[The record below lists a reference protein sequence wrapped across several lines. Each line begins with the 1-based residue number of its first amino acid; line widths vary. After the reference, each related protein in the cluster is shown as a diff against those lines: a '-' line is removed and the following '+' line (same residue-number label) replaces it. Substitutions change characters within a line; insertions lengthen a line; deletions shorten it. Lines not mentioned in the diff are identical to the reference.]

1 MKGECAMAKGR
12 CITYE
17 DRLIIEQR
25 MRDGV
30 RVVEI
35 AEELGFNRASIYQ
48 ELKRSTKPYNADIA
62 QRKTIKQ

>member
-1 MKGECAMAKGR
+1 
-12 CITYE
+12 
-17 DRLIIEQR
+17 